1 MSFSLYYSLATCL
14 NKLGITEYSASNDF
28 DNGSKSPYWTLYTFT
43 HGKKKKKPSQSF
55 VSFYEQ
61 EKNVFYIPQMIG
73 IESCFLISGL

>member
-1 MSFSLYYSLATCL
+1 MAPNHLIEHYIPSL
-14 NKLGITEYSASNDF
+14 TE
-28 DNGSKSPYWTLYTFT
+28 
-43 HGKKKKKPSQSF
+43 KKKKPSQSF